1 MPTAEPRIPVA
12 LSTSSVYPLG
22 AAEGFSMAADLGY
35 DGMEVMVTHRAETQ
49 QADVLNE
56 LSWRFGL
63 PVMAIHAP
71 TLLLTQQVWGSAWEK
86 LRRSAKLAA
95 AVGCATVV
103 AHPPFRWQAG
113 YAEGF
118 ADGIAK
124 LEQDTGVHF
133 AVENM
138 YPWKAGGRTAA
149 MYLPH
154 WDPVGQAYPH
164 VTWDFSHAATAEA
177 DSLDSCRR
185 LGGRLRHVHLTDGW
199 SNGFKD
205 DHLIPGHGEQPV
217 AETLEL
223 IASPDFADGQGFR
236 GVVAVEV
243 ATRAAKQ
250 VGEKER
256 WLAESLEFARRH
268 LARGAASADGAGVDD
283 TADAADTEEEKS

>member
-1 MPTAEPRIPVA
+1 MPGAEIPVPVA
-12 LSTSSVYPLG
+12 LSTSSIYPLG
-22 AAEGFSMAADLGY
+22 VAEGFSMADDLGY
-35 DGMEVMVTHRAETQ
+35 DAMEVMVTHRTETQ
-49 QADVLNE
+49 QAAVLND
-56 LSWRFGL
+56 LTQRFGL
-63 PVMAIHAP
+63 PVTAIHAP

-86 LRRSAKLAA
+86 LRRSARLAA
-95 AVGCATVV
+95 AVGCDTVV
-103 AHPPFRWQAG
+103 AHPPFRWQVG

-118 ADGIAK
+118 AEGISK
-124 LEQDTGVHF
+124 LEQDTGVRI

-138 YPWKAGGRTAA
+138 YPWRAGGRTAA

-154 WDPVGQAYPH
+154 WDPVDQPYPH

-177 DSLDSCRR
+177 DSLESCRR
-185 LGGRLRHVHLTDGW
+185 LGGRLKHVHLTDGW

-223 IASPDFADGQGFR
+223 IASPRFADGDGFR

-243 ATRAAKQ
+243 ATRGAKQ

-268 LARGAASADGAGVDD
+268 LARGAASAEDAGADD
-283 TADAADTEEEKS
+283 TADAADTEEETH

>member
-1 MPTAEPRIPVA
+1 MRRSNMPEVKQPGAGTNDAAGGPIPVA
-12 LSTSSVYPLG
+12 LSTSSIYPLG
-22 AAEGFSMAADLGY
+22 VAEGFSLAHDLGY
-35 DGMEVMVTHRAETQ
+35 DGMEVMVTHRTETQ
-49 QADVLNE
+49 QADVLNG
-56 LSWRFGL
+56 LSSRFGL
-63 PVMAIHAP
+63 PIMAIHAP

-95 AVGCATVV
+95 AVGCDTVV

-118 ADGIAK
+118 AEGIAE
-124 LEQDTGVHF
+124 LEQESGVRF
-133 AVENM
+133 CVENM
-138 YPWKAGGRTAA
+138 YPWRAGGRTAA

-154 WDPVGQAYPH
+154 WDPVDQSYPH
-164 VTWDFSHAATAEA
+164 VTWDFSHAATAET
-177 DSLDSCRR
+177 DSLAACRALGDR
-185 LGGRLRHVHLTDGW
+185 LKHVHLTDGW

-223 IASPDFADGQGFR
+223 IASPDFAGGQGFR

-250 VGEKER
+250 VGERER
-256 WLAESLEFARRH
+256 WLAESLAFARKH
-268 LARGAASADGAGVDD
+268 LGQV
-283 TADAADTEEEKS
+283 T